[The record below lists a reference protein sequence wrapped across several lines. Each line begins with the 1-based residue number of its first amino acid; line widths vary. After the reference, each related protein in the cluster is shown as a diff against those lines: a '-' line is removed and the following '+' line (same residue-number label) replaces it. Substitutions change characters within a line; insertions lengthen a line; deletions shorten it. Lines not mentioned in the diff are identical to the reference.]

1 LQDAVSG
8 DTITFAPEAFPPSV
22 PVSIALD
29 SELPYLIHGG
39 LTVDAGN
46 SGVILDGSGL
56 AGGAGG
62 LVLMSDDNVIRG
74 LQILNFPENG
84 VVITGGAKNNIIGE
98 SNVISCNG
106 GNGIY
111 IEGTGTTSNTIRSNS
126 IHCNFKSGICLE
138 NGGNNLLSAPIIND
152 VLTFSVSGTAC
163 PNCTVEVFS
172 DEADQGKV
180 YEGNTIASS
189 TGAWTWTGNLNGPLI
204 TATATDSEG
213 NTSEFSVPVL
223 IGEAFDSDGDNDVDG
238 LDLANFA
245 EDFKIGEYDEND
257 LAEFAADFGRCCCS
271 H

>member
-1 LQDAVSG
+1 LANAVSG
-8 DTITFAPEAFPPSV
+8 DTITLAPEVFPPSD

-29 SELPYLIHGG
+29 SELPSLIQSG

-46 SGVILDGSGL
+46 SIVIIDGGGL
-56 AGGAGG
+56 PGGANG
-62 LVLMSDDNVIRG
+62 LVVTSDDNVIRG
-74 LQILNFPENG
+74 LHISNFPENG
-84 VVITGGAKNNIIGE
+84 VVITGAAQNNIIGE

-126 IHCNFKSGICLE
+126 IHCNSKSGICLE

-180 YEGNTIASS
+180 YEGSTIASS
-189 TGAWTWTGNLNGPLI
+189 SGTWTWTGNLNGPRI
-204 TATATDSEG
+204 TATATDSNG
-213 NTSEFSVPVL
+213 NTSEFSIPVL
-223 IGEAFDSDGDNDVDG
+223 IGETFDSDGDSDVDG

-245 EDFKIGEYDEND
+245 EDFETGEYDEND
-257 LAEFAADFGRCCCS
+257 LAEFAADFGRTCCS